1 VRERERERER
11 ERGKGR
17 ERERERVNRELI
29 DDKPVELRVAD
40 GEKKCFN
47 EPQ

>member
-1 VRERERERER
+1 MRKRERK
-11 ERGKGR
+11 RGG
-17 ERERERVNRELI
+17 ERVNRELI

>member
-1 VRERERERER
+1 VSECERERKR
-11 ERGKGR
+11 KG
-17 ERERERVNRELI
+17 ERERVKRELI

>member
-1 VRERERERER
+1 MCERERKR
-11 ERGKGR
+11 KGG
-17 ERERERVNRELI
+17 RERVNRELI